1 VGGVG
6 GSVEVFEGQRARLVA
21 LAYRMLGSRQ
31 DAEDLVQDA
40 YLRWARAG
48 EVRNPEAWLTKV
60 VTNLCLN
67 ELGSA
72 RVRRESYTGPW
83 LPEPVFT
90 DDDPVEL
97 RDTVS
102 YALLTLLERL
112 TPAERAVF
120 VLKEAFGYSHRE
132 IAEFLDLSEAN
143 TRQLHSRAR
152 RRVGERARF
161 TPSAE
166 EQKRLV
172 ERFLEAALEGDMS
185 GLTSLFAADVT
196 AWSDGGGRVRAALRP
211 IVGREKVLRFLAGV
225 LRQLEGSEFAVTELN
240 GELALATLRD
250 GEPSAVT
257 LVGFGAEGVTELW
270 TVMNPEKLRLLG
282 RRLSHS

>member
-1 VGGVG
+1 MDDAD
-6 GSVEVFEGQRARLVA
+6 EVFELQRPRLTA

-40 YLRWARAG
+40 YFRWARA
-48 EVRNPEAWLTKV
+48 VDVANPEAWLTKV
-60 VTNLCLN
+60 VSNLCLN

-72 RVRRESYTGPW
+72 RVRREAYTGPW

-102 YALLTLLERL
+102 YALLTLMERL
-112 TPAERAVF
+112 TSAERAVF
-120 VLKEAFGYSHRE
+120 VLKEAFGYSHQE
-132 IAEFLDLSEAN
+132 IAGFLDLTDAN
-143 TRQLHSRAR
+143 ARQLHSRAR
-152 RRVGERARF
+152 RRLGDRARF

-166 EQKRLV
+166 EQQRLV
-172 ERFLEAALEGDMS
+172 ERFLEAALEGNMA
-185 GLTSLFAADVT
+185 GLTSFFAADVT
-196 AWSDGGGRVRAALRP
+196 AWADGGGRVRAALRP
-211 IVGREKVLRFLAGV
+211 ITGREKVLRY
-225 LRQLEGSEFAVTELN
+225 LRGILRRLEGAEFVFTGLN
-240 GELALATLRD
+240 GEFALAALRD
-250 GEPSAVT
+250 GELFTVT
-257 LVGFGAEGVTELW
+257 VVEFGAEGITGLW

>member
-1 VGGVG
+1 MDGID
-6 GSVEVFEGQRARLVA
+6 EVFERQRPRLVA

-40 YLRWARAG
+40 YFRWVRAEG
-48 EVRNPEAWLTKV
+48 VEHPEAWLAKV
-60 VTNLCLN
+60 VSNLCLN

-102 YALLTLLERL
+102 YALLTLMERL

-132 IAEFLDLSEAN
+132 IAEFLDLTDAN

-152 RRVGERARF
+152 RRLGDRARF

-172 ERFLEAALEGDMS
+172 ERFLGAALEGDMT

-196 AWSDGGGRVRAALRP
+196 AWADGGGRVRAALRP
-211 IVGREKVLRFLAGV
+211 IAGRAKVLRYVLGI
-225 LRQLEGSEFAVTELN
+225 LRQLEDAELVVTELN
-240 GELALATLRD
+240 GEVALAALRD
-250 GEPSAVT
+250 GELFTVT
-257 LVGFGAEGVTELW
+257 LVEFGAEGVAGLR
-270 TVMNPEKLRLLG
+270 TVLNPEKLRLLG